1 MFQQPAFGFAEA
13 AWHWSFAAATF
24 GLVAFGFVEYLD
36 SLPVGPGDLVLLKTN
51 RFPLIARA
59 VADIVQGSGPR
70 LAECVVLLVCS
81 LTTAWVALASWGRA
95 ATTCALLT
103 HFRAPASDSG
113 SHRTLAS
120 CGFRPLLG
128 LNFLRIIVTAAAAV
142 GSLAPWF
149 SSAIRSAADDD
160 SRSGAWLG
168 LIFVIVSVWVC
179 WYLLNWIF
187 SLAALF
193 AVVGKCDTWGAI
205 RAAVEFSSLRA
216 PSVLAVNAWFGFAHF
231 VGLVF
236 TVSAMVFSLSFLSVL
251 PPGYAAVAA
260 LFVLLVYFL
269 IVDFL
274 RVGRLAA
281 YVAILEGLETPP
293 IDESDSV
300 HSGLGYSWRRD
311 RVDPDELILS
321 DVPAPAP

>member
-1 MFQQPAFGFAEA
+1 MFRQPAFGFAEA
-13 AWHWSFAAATF
+13 AWHWSFGAAAF
-24 GLVAFGFVEYLD
+24 ALLAFGFVEYLD
-36 SLPVGPGDLVLLKTN
+36 SLPVGSGDLVLLKTN
-51 RFPLIARA
+51 RFPLMARA

-70 LAECVVLLVCS
+70 LAECAVLLVCS
-81 LTTAWVALASWGRA
+81 LTTAWVALAAWGRT
-95 ATTCALLT
+95 ATACALLT

-113 SHRTLAS
+113 RHWTLAS

-128 LNFLRIIVTAAAAV
+128 LNFLRVIVTAAAV
-142 GSLAPWF
+142 IGSLVPWF
-149 SSAIRSAADDD
+149 SPAIRSAAGDD

-168 LIFVIVSVWVC
+168 LIFVIVSVWVS

-193 AVVGKCDTWGAI
+193 AVAEKCDTWSAI
-205 RAAVEFSSLRA
+205 RAAVEFCSRRA

-231 VGLVF
+231 AGLF
-236 TVSAMVFSLSFLSVL
+236 FAVSAMLFSLSFLSVL
-251 PPGYAAVAA
+251 PAGFAAVAA

-269 IVDFL
+269 MVDFL

-281 YVAILEGLETPP
+281 YVALLEGLETPP
-293 IDESDSV
+293 IYESDPV
-300 HSGLGYSWRRD
+300 HSGSGYSRSRD
-311 RVDPDELILS
+311 RVDADELILS